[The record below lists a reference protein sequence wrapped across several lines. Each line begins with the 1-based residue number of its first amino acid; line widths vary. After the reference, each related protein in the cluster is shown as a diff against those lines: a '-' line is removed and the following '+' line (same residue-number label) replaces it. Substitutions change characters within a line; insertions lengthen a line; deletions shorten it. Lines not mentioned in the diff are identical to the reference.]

1 MMEHRH
7 PRRTGLLLTATLAFG
22 GLAMVLPLGWMLVTS
37 LKSFPEIL
45 RNPPPLLP
53 ALPQWGNYLMVWQGF
68 AYSRFFLNSAF
79 VAVMVIAGTVIT
91 CCPAAYAFAYYEV
104 RHRNLLF
111 GLLLSTLMLPAQVTI
126 IPLFN
131 AYAALGWVNTFMPL
145 VLPAWLGGNVFGIFL
160 LRQFFRTIPRS
171 LIEAARLDGASEW
184 TILWTLVVPMSL
196 PAVLTVVLFTF
207 LWSWNDLFNPLVY
220 LHSESAYTL
229 PVGLLYF
236 IARAEQLTGGSAGQ
250 VPWQLVMALAAIMV
264 LPVIILFV
272 VAQRRFVEGVAST
285 GVKG

>member
-1 MMEHRH
+1 MEHLRS
-7 PRRTGLLLTATLAFG
+7 RSSSRLVLLALLIGAALM
-22 GLAMVLPLGWMLVTS
+22 LLPLAWMLITS
-37 LKSFPEIL
+37 LKTFPEVL
-45 RNPPPLLP
+45 RNPTALLP
-53 ALPQWGNYLMVWQGF
+53 EHPQWQNYATVWNGF
-68 AYSRFFLNSAF
+68 AFYRFFLNSTF
-79 VAVMVIAGTVIT
+79 VAVMVIAGTLLT
-91 CCPAAYAFAYYEV
+91 CCPAAYAFAFYDV
-104 RHRNLLF
+104 KHRELLF

-126 IPLFN
+126 IPLFK
-131 AYAALGWVNTFMPL
+131 AFAMLHWIDTYLPL
-145 VLPAWLGGNVFGIFL
+145 VLPAWFGGNVFGIFL
-160 LRQFFRTIPRS
+160 LRQFFRTIPPS

-184 TILWTLVVPMSL
+184 TILWKLVVPMSL

-250 VPWQLVMALAAIMV
+250 VPWHLVMALATVMV
-264 LPVIILFV
+264 LPVIALFA
-272 VAQRRFVEGVAST
+272 VAQRRFVEGVAAS